1 MSNIPLIQQNRIA
14 GSPGLRRANKVFSSE
29 QSGEAAPKVQRR
41 LERRKNQN
49 RRKKQVSVRFDRR
62 LQGNHRRYHLSM
74 QQSAADN
81 TVLSDN
87 VGRHI
92 NTTA

>member
-1 MSNIPLIQQNRIA
+1 MSNIPLIQQNRIP
-14 GSPGLRRANKVFSSE
+14 GSQQLRRANKVISSE
-29 QSGEAAPKVQRR
+29 QSSEQAPKIQRR

-49 RRKKQVSVRFDRR
+49 RRKKQINIRFDRR
-62 LQGNHRRYHLSM
+62 LRGNHRRKYLSK
-74 QQSAADN
+74 QQSAAD
-81 TVLSDN
+81 TAVLSDN